1 MNGCPLALVACLL
14 GVAVPV
20 GTAQR
25 RERPRSP
32 EVHDDRTVTFRLD
45 APNAAE
51 VKLSASFVED
61 DDAVM
66 QRDADGMWT
75 LTVGPLE
82 PEIYGY
88 KLVVDGLATVDPLG
102 HDGRLGPWPETLF
115 LIRDATPRAYELQ
128 GAPQGV
134 VHIHRYTST
143 SLAMERRLHVYT
155 PPGYTPETAYPV
167 VYLLHGFGDDD
178 AAWINMGR
186 ANIIAD
192 NLLADGKI
200 PPMVIVMPHG
210 HASTADMTVPDW
222 IGDRAAFETDLL
234 SDIMPLVSASYSVD
248 TSVATTAIVG
258 LSMGG
263 GQALRGGLGHLD
275 TFGWIGGF
283 SSGAPRDTSDDPD
296 GTTLDDAFADLLTRP
311 TKPKLLW
318 IGCGTDDFLYERNT
332 EFLAWLERSEVPH
345 TAHITGGGHSWS
357 VWRKYLEEFLPLLFV
372 D

>member
-14 GVAVPV
+14 GVAAPV
-20 GTAQR
+20 ATAQR

-32 EVHDDRTVTFRLD
+32 EVHDDRTVTFRLN

-51 VKLSASFVED
+51 VKLSASFVEG

-88 KLVVDGLATVDPLG
+88 KLVVDDRATVDPLG

-178 AAWINMGR
+178 AAWMNMGR

-192 NLLADGKI
+192 NLL
-200 PPMVIVMPHG
+200 
-210 HASTADMTVPDW
+210 
-222 IGDRAAFETDLL
+222 
-234 SDIMPLVSASYSVD
+234 
-248 TSVATTAIVG
+248 
-258 LSMGG
+258 
-263 GQALRGGLGHLD
+263 
-275 TFGWIGGF
+275 
-283 SSGAPRDTSDDPD
+283 
-296 GTTLDDAFADLLTRP
+296 
-311 TKPKLLW
+311 
-318 IGCGTDDFLYERNT
+318 
-332 EFLAWLERSEVPH
+332 
-345 TAHITGGGHSWS
+345 
-357 VWRKYLEEFLPLLFV
+357 LLFV
-372 D
+372 FWELVGLTSYLLIGFWFHRPAATAAAKKAFLMTRFGDLGLLAALLLIWDRTGTLNIAEINTEVVELVGL